1 METYDGDDL
10 LLDQRREGDE
20 FEKEGEVELL
30 CADGLVKMFF
40 VSRGKGVF
48 VFAYRGDEE
57 GEGDGLLSAGHCC
70 GFVFVERE

>member
-1 METYDGDDL
+1 VETYDGDDL

-30 CADGLVKMFF
+30 CADGLAKMFL
-40 VSRGKGVF
+40 VSRGEG
-48 VFAYRGDEE
+48 VFAYGGDEE

-70 GFVFVERE
+70 GFAVEA